1 MRDVVSTSGCSV
13 RAPVCWFWTVGW
25 RSSRLMKSPTVIRPS
40 RIARPPKRIMIT
52 PITPMMTVENAVM
65 EDTPVID
72 CAMLR

>member
-1 MRDVVSTSGCSV
+1 
-13 RAPVCWFWTVGW
+13 
-25 RSSRLMKSPTVIRPS
+25 MKSPTVIRPS
-40 RIARPPKRIMIT
+40 RMARPPKRIMIT